1 MLVAMSELDA
11 IVEKSLRSFFRNICS
26 EWCGRENEMVSLY
39 AFGHLV
45 KHVRRGTILS
55 ELTQIGIE
63 VAVRQL
69 PPDKEHP
76 RKKKDVRKDLVIW
89 PVPGMTLWKAN
100 IPHNEPLAVMEW
112 KVNHYHSPTVVQYT
126 CTTSEE

>member
-55 ELTQIGIE
+55 ELTC
-63 VAVRQL
+63 L
-69 PPDKEHP
+69 PDAQGRNDHQ
-76 RKKKDVRKDLVIW
+76 RILSLY
-89 PVPGMTLWKAN
+89 GAG
-100 IPHNEPLAVMEW
+100 
-112 KVNHYHSPTVVQYT
+112 
-126 CTTSEE
+126 